1 MTGRAAPGRGGREGA
16 VPGLRRA
23 LTAPLRRALRRAAAS
38 LRGRPDAGLSWIT
51 PDLAVGEAGQPPQ
64 ALLAQGVR
72 AVLDV
77 RAEACPDDL
86 RALRAAGLEV
96 LRLRVPE
103 HVAPTAGQIRLGAGW
118 ARRRLLRGRPV
129 LIQCRRGAGR
139 SATLAVATLVVLGS
153 TPFAAYGAVRE
164 GRPPAR
170 PSAAQME
177 AVLAL
182 HRTERR
188 RPRPQTESPGEAP

>member
-1 MTGRAAPGRGGREGA
+1 M
-16 VPGLRRA
+16 PGLRRA
-23 LTAPLRRALRRAAAS
+23 LAAPLRRALRRAAAS
-38 LRGRPDAGLSWIT
+38 LGRRPDAGLSWIT
-51 PDLAVGEAGQPPQ
+51 PDLAVGKAGQPPA

-77 RAEACPDDL
+77 RAEAAPDDL

-103 HVAPTAGQIRLGAGW
+103 HGAPTAGQLRLGAGW

-139 SATLAVATLVVLGS
+139 SATLAVATLVVLGR

-170 PSAAQME
+170 PSAAQLE

-182 HRTERR
+182 RHGGGR
-188 RPRPQTESPGEAP
+188 RPRHQIEPPGRSHDAP